1 MPFVPD
7 AIAVQAP
14 HNRRLMALFA
24 VLGFSAGLPF
34 YLFATVLFLRLA
46 RHGVDLT
53 IIGFFGWVSLL
64 PTFKFAWAPLLDRFA
79 APGFTRFWGLRRGWI
94 MLAQLGI
101 GISIVGLALAD
112 PDRNLAVTAFWAVL
126 LAFWTTT
133 VEIAADA
140 WRVELAPD
148 AATQGPLSAANLWGY
163 RSAMVAAGSGT
174 LIIADHWGWTLAYL
188 AIAVTACCAF
198 PLVAITA
205 RDEHATTASRWNA
218 LGVGALATL
227 VAYLAVAVLAAAVGW
242 AVLGMA
248 QQMGIGA
255 KSNVTT
261 PVLVIALLPFV
272 LMALAL
278 PRIRRMGPEAP
289 LRRSAALGPYI
300 DIFWRFG
307 YGSMVLLGFVAFYRM
322 GDVLAL
328 NMSKPLINAVGYTL
342 TQVGLADSWVAL
354 ATSMAGVALAGW
366 MVTRWPYG
374 LSLTIGATLSAIG
387 NYSFVWLY
395 HMPVAPW
402 VLYVATGLEQFGH
415 GFEGT
420 VFVVY
425 LSLLVNPRYAGSQ
438 YAFFSGFAFL
448 LPRLIAGAAGALT
461 KVIGY
466 DGIFVISGT
475 LTLAPLIFLPF
486 LARLKP
492 RMATDL

>member
-1 MPFVPD
+1 MLHS
-7 AIAVQAP
+7 IAQDVRQR
-14 HNRRLMALFA
+14 RRLMALFA

-64 PTFKFAWAPLLDRFA
+64 PTFKFAWAPLLDRFS

-94 MLAQLGI
+94 MLAQMGI
-101 GISIVGLALAD
+101 AISIVGLALTD
-112 PDRNLAVTAFWAVL
+112 PDRNLVWTAFWAVL

-148 AATQGPLSAANLWGY
+148 AALQGPLSAANLWGY

-174 LIIADHWGWTLAYL
+174 LIIADHGGWTLAYL
-188 AIAVTACCAF
+188 VIAVAAACAF

-205 RDEHATTASRWNA
+205 RDDHATTQSRTA
-218 LGVGALATL
+218 ALAGGAVATV
-227 VAYLAVAVLAAAVGW
+227 VAYAGVALLVGVVGW
-242 AVLGMA
+242 AVLGLAGHLGINA
-248 QQMGIGA
+248 Q
-255 KSNVTT
+255 SNVTT
-261 PVLVIALLPFV
+261 PVLIVAILPFV
-272 LMALAL
+272 LMALAV
-278 PRIRRMGPEAP
+278 PRIRRMGDDAP
-289 LRRSAALGPYI
+289 LRRSAAVGPYI
-300 DIFWRFG
+300 DVFWRFG
-307 YGSMVLLGFVAFYRM
+307 YGSLVLLGFVAFYRM

-328 NMSKPLINAVGYTL
+328 NMSKPLVNTVGYTL

-354 ATSMAGVALAGW
+354 GTSMTGVALAGW
-366 MVTRWPYG
+366 LVTRCPYG
-374 LSLTIGATLSAIG
+374 LSLGIGAALSAIG

-395 HMPVAPW
+395 HMPVQPW

-448 LPRLIAGAAGALT
+448 LPRLIAGAAGAMT
-461 KVIGY
+461 KVIGF
-466 DGIFVISGT
+466 DGVFILSGT
-475 LTLAPLIFLPF
+475 LTLAPLVFLPF
-486 LARLKP
+486 LSHLQP
-492 RMATDL
+492 RVSTRP

>member
-1 MPFVPD
+1 MV
-7 AIAVQAP
+7 
-14 HNRRLMALFA
+14 LFA

-64 PTFKFAWAPLLDRFA
+64 PTFKFAWAPLIDRFA
-79 APGFTRFWGLRRGWI
+79 APGFTRFWGKRRGWI
-94 MLAQLGI
+94 MVAQLGI
-101 GISIVGLALAD
+101 ALSIVGLALAD
-112 PDRNLAVTAFWAVL
+112 PDRNLAWTAFWAVL

-148 AATQGPLSAANLWGY
+148 AASQGPLSAANLWGY

-174 LIIADHWGWTLAYL
+174 LLIADHGGWTLAYL
-188 AIAVTACCAF
+188 VIAVAALCAF
-198 PLVAITA
+198 PLVAATA
-205 RDEHATTASRWNA
+205 QDDHATTDSRWTA
-218 LGVGALATL
+218 LAVGAGATAIAYAAMAVL
-227 VAYLAVAVLAAAVGW
+227 VGVVGWVVLAAA
-242 AVLGMA
+242 AH
-248 QQMGIGA
+248 MGIDA
-255 KSNVTT
+255 HSNVTT
-261 PVLVIALLPFV
+261 PVLVIAMLPFL
-272 LMALAL
+272 LMALAV
-278 PRIRRMGPEAP
+278 PRIRSMGNDAP
-289 LRRSAALGPYI
+289 LRRSAAVGPYV
-300 DIFWRFG
+300 DVFWRFG
-307 YGSMVLLGFVAFYRM
+307 YGSLVLLGFVAFYRM

-328 NMSKPLINAVGYTL
+328 NMSKPLVNTVGYTL

-354 ATSMAGVALAGW
+354 ATSMTGVALAGW
-366 MVTRWPYG
+366 MVTRCPYG
-374 LSLTIGATLSAIG
+374 LSLAIGAVLSAIG

-448 LPRLIAGAAGALT
+448 LPRLIAGAAGAMT
-461 KVIGY
+461 KAIGY
-466 DGIFVISGT
+466 DGVFILSGT
-475 LTLAPLIFLPF
+475 LTLAPLMFLPF
-486 LARLKP
+486 LSRLKP
-492 RMATDL
+492 RVSTIP